1 MKTIL
6 MLIALLGIAGT
17 SYAEEF
23 TKPYDFVS
31 EIIKELANN
40 ETIKMVGA
48 EELKEATAS
57 GDTMQVL
64 SAMIRQ
70 CTRQNLELRANINT
84 LRGMHLKAP
93 SDGTPKMFADI
104 YQQKI
109 ELYEMMSDIAEKFMS
124 GPKPGVDFGKLAAQ
138 MSKITAILERND
150 NTLIKIS
157 PSVFIALVD
166 MKEDSQGHANHL
178 AISKKERQKLLS
190 ELRKH
195 FGEKMKMKNQDGLVS
210 SASVLTSYL
219 ENKGFKNAEDP
230 Y

>member
-1 MKTIL
+1 MKIIL
-6 MLIALLGIAGT
+6 MFTALFTIAGT

-31 EIIKELANN
+31 EIIRELDQN

-48 EELKEATAS
+48 EELKETTDS
-57 GDTMQVL
+57 GNTMGIMSV
-64 SAMIRQ
+64 MIRQ
-70 CTRQNLELRANINT
+70 STRQNLELRANINT
-84 LRGMHLKAP
+84 LKGMHLKAP
-93 SDGTPKMFADI
+93 SDGSPKMFADI

-109 ELYEMMSDIAEKFMS
+109 ELYEMMSDIAEQFMS

-138 MSKITAILERND
+138 MPKITAMLEQND
-150 NTLIKIS
+150 NTLIKVS
-157 PSVFIALVD
+157 PLAFIALVD

-178 AISKKERQKLLS
+178 VISKKERQKLLS
-190 ELRKH
+190 DLKRH

-219 ENKGFKNAEDP
+219 ENKRFKNAEDP
-230 Y
+230 F

>member
-1 MKTIL
+1 MF
-6 MLIALLGIAGT
+6 IALLTIAGT

-31 EIIKELANN
+31 EIIKELGQN

-48 EELKEATAS
+48 EELKEANTS
-57 GDTMQVL
+57 GNSMEIM
-64 SAMIRQ
+64 SAIIRQ
-70 CTRQNLELRANINT
+70 STRQNLELRANINM
-84 LRGMHLKAP
+84 LNGMHLKAP
-93 SDGTPKMFADI
+93 SDGSPKMFADI

-124 GPKPGVDFGKLAAQ
+124 GPKPGVDFGNLAAQ
-138 MSKITAILERND
+138 MPKISAMLEQND
-150 NTLIKIS
+150 SNLIKIS
-157 PSVFIALVD
+157 PAIFIALVD

-178 AISKKERQKLLS
+178 VISKKERQKLLS
-190 ELRKH
+190 ELKRY

-219 ENKGFKNAEDP
+219 ENKGSM
-230 Y
+230 

>member
-1 MKTIL
+1 MF
-6 MLIALLGIAGT
+6 IALLTIAGT

-31 EIIKELANN
+31 EIIKELGQN

-48 EELKEATAS
+48 EELKEANTS
-57 GDTMQVL
+57 GNSMEIM
-64 SAMIRQ
+64 SAIIRQ
-70 CTRQNLELRANINT
+70 STRQNLELRANINM
-84 LRGMHLKAP
+84 LNGMHLKAP
-93 SDGTPKMFADI
+93 SDGSPKMFADI

-124 GPKPGVDFGKLAAQ
+124 GPKPGVDFGNLAAQ
-138 MSKITAILERND
+138 MPKISAMLEQND
-150 NTLIKIS
+150 SNLIKIS
-157 PSVFIALVD
+157 PAIFIALVD

-178 AISKKERQKLLS
+178 VISKKERQKLLS
-190 ELRKH
+190 ELKRY

>member
-1 MKTIL
+1 
-6 MLIALLGIAGT
+6 MLIALFGIAGT
-17 SYAEEF
+17 GYAEEF

-57 GDTMQVL
+57 GNGMQIM

-70 CTRQNLELRANINT
+70 GTRQNLELRANIYA
-84 LRGMHLKAP
+84 LRGMHLKEP
-93 SDGTPKMFADI
+93 SDRSPKMFADL

-124 GPKPGVDFGKLAAQ
+124 GPKPGVDFGNLAAQ
-138 MSKITAILERND
+138 MPKITAMLEQND
-150 NTLIKIS
+150 NALIKIS
-157 PSVFIALVD
+157 PLAFAALVE
-166 MKEDSQGHANHL
+166 MKEDSQGHVNHL
-178 AISKKERQKLLS
+178 VISKKDRQKLLS
-190 ELRKH
+190 ELKRH
-195 FGEKMKMKNQDGLVS
+195 FGERMKLKNQDGLVS